1 MAAIQTPLFYRIVA
15 ADRKQGYLL
24 LVGRDNKLVRS
35 TAEAAITLSLL
46 NRERLEKMLA
56 KVQENFRA
64 TELIDITADGIK
76 RQLEKLFTSQDL
88 GV

>member
-1 MAAIQTPLFYRIVA
+1 
-15 ADRKQGYLL
+15 
-24 LVGRDNKLVRS
+24 LVRS